1 MTLFLNILE
10 LFGTVAFALSGAM
23 VGIQKRLDLLGVV
36 FLGVVTAVGGGVL
49 RDLMIGVTPP
59 RCFQDPVY
67 LLVACAASLL
77 FFLPFLRR
85 PLMRHEKTF
94 DRFLFTTDS
103 LGLAVFTVSGV
114 QAGYAS
120 SPSFGPVRL
129 VFIGM
134 LTGTGGG
141 VLRDIL
147 ADETPYIF
155 QKHVYA
161 TASLAGAVLF
171 VVCHRLNA
179 NWYVSWLAS
188 IGLVFLIRCL
198 ASHYKWNLPRA
209 TE

>member
-1 MTLFLNILE
+1 
-10 LFGTVAFALSGAM
+10 
-23 VGIQKRLDLLGVV
+23 
-36 FLGVVTAVGGGVL
+36 VL
-49 RDLMIGVTPP
+49 
-59 RCFQDPVY
+59 
-67 LLVACAASLL
+67 
-77 FFLPFLRR
+77 
-85 PLMRHEKTF
+85 
-94 DRFLFTTDS
+94 
-103 LGLAVFTVSGV
+103 
-114 QAGYAS
+114 
-120 SPSFGPVRL
+120 L